1 MPKNSN
7 PLTKKSGPSTN
18 MILTIIVAV
27 AAVLIVGAVLL
38 FSGSGNDNSNA
49 GGSRVP
55 AEVLTN
61 PSSHTLSESP
71 DGKVTVV
78 EFLDYQCPMCKKYYD
93 NITKQVEQDYQ
104 GRITFVTRNFPLDMH
119 PLAMLAA
126 KATEAAALQ
135 GKYEEMYHG
144 VYDEWQSWAVAPDG
158 KQTSDDEQQARAVFD
173 GIAQRSGLDLAKFHQ
188 DMDSPQVQQQIDRDI
203 ADGEKAGIEGT
214 PTIFVNGQKWQPSD
228 VQTFDEAAK
237 QFRQHLD
244 QELAR

>member
-7 PLTKKSGPSTN
+7 PLAKKSGPSTN
-18 MILTIIVAV
+18 MILTILVALVAV
-27 AAVLIVGAVLL
+27 LVVGGVLL

-49 GGSRVP
+49 NGSRVP

-93 NITKQVEQDYQ
+93 SITKQIEQEYQ
-104 GRITFVTRNFPLDMH
+104 GRITFVPRNFPLDGH

-126 KATEAAALQ
+126 RASEAAALQ

-144 VYDEWQSWAVAPDG
+144 IYDEWQSWAVAPDG
-158 KQTSDDEQQARAVFD
+158 KQTSSDEQKARAVFD
-173 GIAQRSGLDLAKFHQ
+173 GIAQRNGLDLEKFHQ
-188 DMDSPQVQQQIDRDI
+188 DMASPQVQQQIDRDL
-203 ADGEKAGIEGT
+203 ADGEKAGISGT
-214 PTIFVNGQKWQPSD
+214 PTIFVNGQKWEPSN
-228 VQTFDEAAK
+228 VQTFDEAAD
-237 QFRQHLD
+237 QLRQRLD
-244 QELAR
+244 EELAR